1 MDSQLSE
8 RQHTYVVPDE
18 RKRAHSEIPVRDPP
32 TSLEG
37 TVQPDGGG
45 MIYSPRRELPPIE
58 PRAPQLVD
66 ERQTRQPWSRD
77 VGHTPDAPAPPD
89 ARHSPYPGPPEEEG
103 QGGPAGSGRQATYAG
118 FVPITPPE
126 GKQRRPKP
134 PQIPRRLQT
143 NNARQIGRQQAPLPP
158 VGGTQQGPPPESDAW
173 SAPGANDPESDNPYY
188 DGAQFTGE
196 PYGPDGFIDV
206 PTYN

>member
-1 MDSQLSE
+1 M
-8 RQHTYVVPDE
+8 
-18 RKRAHSEIPVRDPP
+18 
-32 TSLEG
+32 
-37 TVQPDGGG
+37 
-45 MIYSPRRELPPIE
+45 YSPRREPPPAE

-77 VGHTPDAPAPPD
+77 ASHTPD
-89 ARHSPYPGPPEEEG
+89 ARHSPYPGPPEEDA
-103 QGGPAGSGRQATYAG
+103 QGGPEGSGRQAAYAG

-134 PQIPRRLQT
+134 PLIPRRLQA
-143 NNARQIGRQQAPLPP
+143 NNARPIGRQQAPLPP
-158 VGGTQQGPPPESDAW
+158 VGGTRQGPPPESDAW
-173 SAPGANDPESDNPYY
+173 SGPGANDPESENPYY